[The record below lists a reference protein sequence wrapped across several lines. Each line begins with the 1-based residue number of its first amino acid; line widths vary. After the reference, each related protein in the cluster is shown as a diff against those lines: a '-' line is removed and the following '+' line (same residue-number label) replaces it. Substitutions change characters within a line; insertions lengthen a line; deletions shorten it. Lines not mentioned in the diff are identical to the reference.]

1 MKLSHPQAL
10 AVFSR
15 RLERLLVLRSAL
27 QLATVW
33 FFVWGV
39 AVLALKMGG
48 VRSVAWL
55 TPGLLGCLPLVVYA
69 AAREHRRRPAAGALR
84 ANYDRLNLCGGLVM
98 AGEVAD
104 MTDWQARLP
113 GASVPALRW
122 HGGRTMGLLGLSLV
136 FAATAWWLPARY
148 TTLGARHTLEIG
160 ALVDQLQGEVQLLQ
174 QEKIV
179 KDQKAED
186 FHKQLSQLK
195 EDSSAVDPDKTWE
208 ALDHIKESDTAAAKQ
223 AAEEALAKTT
233 SLAQAETMAQ
243 AMKDAAGTG
252 MTETTASQAAQNL
265 AAMLKAAKLEDGLF
279 SSELPP
285 ELLANLSSLSP
296 EDLDKLMK
304 ALAANKESLASKV
317 GKLAD
322 HKLIDP
328 SLLAQCKA
336 AGQCTNSAAL
346 AEYLSSC
353 TNGQACSLAEC
364 MRLGKGGPGGGGPPA
379 PMTWSDGTSEK
390 DLKFKEHVLPPA
402 TQLEDAKLVGV
413 SRAAPQLSANDP
425 DAAQGALDN
434 AAGAGGSAQAQVILP
449 EHRQAVR
456 EFFKRDP

>member
-1 MKLSHPQAL
+1 
-10 AVFSR
+10 
-15 RLERLLVLRSAL
+15 
-27 QLATVW
+27 
-33 FFVWGV
+33 
-39 AVLALKMGG
+39 
-48 VRSVAWL
+48 VAWL
-55 TPGLLGCLPLVVYA
+55 TPGLLGCLPLAVYA

-84 ANYDRLNLCGGLVM
+84 ANYDRLNECGGLVM

-104 MTDWQARLP
+104 MTEWEARLP

-122 HGGRTMGLLGLSLV
+122 HGGRTVGLLGLSLV

-160 ALVDQLQGEVQLLQ
+160 ALVDQLQAEVRLLQ

-243 AMKDAAGTG
+243 AMAQAEAAGLN
-252 MTETTASQAAQNL
+252 ETTAGQAAQNL
-265 AAMLKAAKLEDGLF
+265 AAMVKAAKLEDGLF

-285 ELLANLSSLSP
+285 ALLANLSSLSK
-296 EDLDKLMK
+296 EDLDKLMQ
-304 ALAANKESLASKV
+304 ALAANKESLAGTV
-317 GKLAD
+317 GRLAD
-322 HKLIDP
+322 HRLIDP
-328 SLLAQCKA
+328 SLLAQCRA
-336 AGQCTNSAAL
+336 AGQCTNPGAL

-353 TNGQACSLAEC
+353 TNGHACSLAEC
-364 MRLGKGGPGGGGPPA
+364 LRLGKGGPGGGGPPA
-379 PMTWSDGTSEK
+379 PMTWSDGTSEQ
-390 DLKFKEHVLPPA
+390 DVKFKEQVLPPA
-402 TQLEDAKLVGV
+402 TQLADAKLVGV
-413 SRAAPQLSANDP
+413 SRAAPQLSANDADTAP
-425 DAAQGALDN
+425 GALDSA
-434 AAGAGGSAQAQVILP
+434 AAGGGSAQAQMILP

-456 EFFKRDP
+456 DFFKRDPQGY